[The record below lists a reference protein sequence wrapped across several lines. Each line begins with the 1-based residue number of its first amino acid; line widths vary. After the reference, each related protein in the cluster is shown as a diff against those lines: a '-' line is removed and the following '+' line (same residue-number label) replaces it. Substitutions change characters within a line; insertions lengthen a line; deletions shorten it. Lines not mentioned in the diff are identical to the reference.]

1 MVKQVT
7 FNDEITIFSHPEELE
22 TLLQEYR
29 RAGMY
34 DLLRRQADKLRFEN
48 LLRPILQKKLE
59 TISKKDDAYL
69 LEIELP

>member
-1 MVKQVT
+1 
-7 FNDEITIFSHPEELE
+7 
-22 TLLQEYR
+22 
-29 RAGMY
+29 MY

>member
-1 MVKQVT
+1 MVKQVK

-22 TLLQEYR
+22 SLLQEYR

>member
-1 MVKQVT
+1 MVKQVK

-34 DLLRRQADKLRFEN
+34 DLLRRQANKLRFEN

>member
-1 MVKQVT
+1 MVKRVT

>member
-1 MVKQVT
+1 MVKQVK

>member
-1 MVKQVT
+1 MVKQVK

-22 TLLQEYR
+22 TSLQEYR

>member
-1 MVKQVT
+1 MVKRVT

-34 DLLRRQADKLRFEN
+34 DLLRRQADNLRFEN
-48 LLRPILQKKLE
+48 LLRPILQNKLE
-59 TISKKDDAYL
+59 TISKKDYAYL